1 MEVTLAAF
9 QKRYQYKAPAD
20 LIGKGG
26 FSDVYK
32 AWDTQDEQ
40 FVALKIATASAGEK
54 YDLTNEVKKIKKLK
68 HPNLIEYY
76 DLYEVSTGTKDIHGH
91 DLNYQ
96 VAVMEY
102 AEGGTLG
109 DLLKNKP
116 LTHTEAEELAEGII
130 DGLAYLHANNITHRD
145 MKPANILLTTKNG
158 KRIPKITDFGLAKNT
173 AAGNTASTML
183 VGTVEYMAP
192 EFFKQAEGETT
203 TAAADVWS
211 IGVIL
216 LEALTG
222 IHPFGKTTQG
232 KNNEQI
238 IYNILSADFN
248 PSLQNL
254 HAPFKELITRCLI
267 REPRLRPQMA
277 EELKGLLQNAPND
290 FSERTQI
297 IDYKPQAKNVI
308 TPEPKWK
315 KLGKALFDFDL
326 RNGNWKKILAREL
339 LLALML
345 VFFVF
350 GSVYAVLFVQWIID
364 VDNNGFL
371 DEIFHL
377 LSLAAISIFFILRF
391 VILIFNW
398 VFKTL
403 GIDLAIFTKRSA
415 KAIYYVVIVF
425 CFVVIVGKFA
435 SYLKLEYKI
444 DNSQNRYESLDTA
457 NNSVKTSELSRST
470 QSNGSEIKEIV
481 EANTNKENSEIQ
493 NTRNDISQ
501 RKLSRVRELVSMLNL
516 HLPCSFMFSKTK
528 WSYSQIS
535 ISGKF
540 LIFKGWS
547 EDVTDA
553 QKIDLSTTQLNLIN
567 TETGK
572 SDNSNGTV
580 YFITSQ
586 NRINLCSLDVEDI
599 VSMNR
604 LIYLINT
611 DTVSELSQ
619 KKVEK
624 GQNIAHKAVKKYF
637 LYCYHQE
644 YVGIKV
650 VNYCTDII
658 SVTLPILENED
669 KYSLSFFASDFSL
682 ANCRSVFHDLKCR
695 VFESEELAKTSFTS
709 DFANANKIDFCNVEG
724 FQREASKK
732 FK

>member
-54 YDLTNEVKKIKKLK
+54 YDLTQEVKKIKKLK

-145 MKPANILLTTKNG
+145 LKPANILLTTKDG

-238 IYNILSADFN
+238 IYNILSADLN

-254 HAPFKELITRCLI
+254 RAPFKELITRCLI
-267 REPRLRPQMA
+267 REPKLRPQTA
-277 EELKGLLQNAPND
+277 EELKGLLQSAPND

-315 KLGKALFDFDL
+315 KWRKALFDFDV
-326 RNGNWKKILAREL
+326 RNGRWKEVLAREVIILTIAPLVL
-339 LLALML
+339 LLFSFVFLSVVYPSEKDNSVEDLKRKTNLIYNYLSDTDVYANSLPDKESFVIRYGNCDSCDILYRNYPGDLFPSIYLMAYNGACYKAQENNTYLSFISKIIEHEAKGIASFLLGSIFL
-345 VFFVF
+345 VF
-350 GSVYAVLFVQWIID
+350 YPCR
-364 VDNNGFL
+364 
-371 DEIFHL
+371 IFITGL
-377 LSLAAISIFFILRF
+377 IWAI
-391 VILIFNW
+391 
-398 VFKTL
+398 KTL
-403 GIDLAIFTKRSA
+403 R
-415 KAIYYVVIVF
+415 
-425 CFVVIVGKFA
+425 
-435 SYLKLEYKI
+435 
-444 DNSQNRYESLDTA
+444 NS
-457 NNSVKTSELSRST
+457 
-470 QSNGSEIKEIV
+470 
-481 EANTNKENSEIQ
+481 
-493 NTRNDISQ
+493 
-501 RKLSRVRELVSMLNL
+501 
-516 HLPCSFMFSKTK
+516 
-528 WSYSQIS
+528 
-535 ISGKF
+535 
-540 LIFKGWS
+540 
-547 EDVTDA
+547 
-553 QKIDLSTTQLNLIN
+553 
-567 TETGK
+567 
-572 SDNSNGTV
+572 
-580 YFITSQ
+580 
-586 NRINLCSLDVEDI
+586 
-599 VSMNR
+599 
-604 LIYLINT
+604 
-611 DTVSELSQ
+611 
-619 KKVEK
+619 
-624 GQNIAHKAVKKYF
+624 
-637 LYCYHQE
+637 
-644 YVGIKV
+644 
-650 VNYCTDII
+650 
-658 SVTLPILENED
+658 
-669 KYSLSFFASDFSL
+669 
-682 ANCRSVFHDLKCR
+682 
-695 VFESEELAKTSFTS
+695 
-709 DFANANKIDFCNVEG
+709 
-724 FQREASKK
+724 
-732 FK
+732 